1 MYAATTLHSTQ
12 NWTTNLHCCYAV
24 IHRIPFHGFE
34 AGSLV
39 TRDDLLLGHFDF
51 VIGLDGFVQVVG
63 IWHPNLESCSDRC
76 KRYLGLKTERIEY
89 PQQKVTGHAGSVA
102 LEYCGHFCPRS
113 SRKFCGLV
121 VREVL
126 SLDDVFDL
134 VSNFC
139 SEFDLNSVL
148 RRQIENV
155 AKLENVVCDINLCFA
170 PLYRFNI
177 SHNLFFAVSISFC
190 GVVCAFFAKA

>member
-1 MYAATTLHSTQ
+1 MLSTRLYTVSRSTASKPAR
-12 NWTTNLHCCYAV
+12 WSPAMISCLV
-24 IHRIPFHGFE
+24 ILT
-34 AGSLV
+34 SL
-39 TRDDLLLGHFDF
+39 
-51 VIGLDGFVQVVG
+51 LDSTDSFRWVG
-63 IWHPNLESCSDRC
+63 IWRPNLESCSDRC
-76 KRYLGLKTERIEY
+76 KRYFGLKTERIEY

-102 LEYCGHFCPRS
+102 IEYCGHFCPRS

-148 RRQIENV
+148 RRQIKNV

-190 GVVCAFFAKA
+190 GVVCVFFAKA